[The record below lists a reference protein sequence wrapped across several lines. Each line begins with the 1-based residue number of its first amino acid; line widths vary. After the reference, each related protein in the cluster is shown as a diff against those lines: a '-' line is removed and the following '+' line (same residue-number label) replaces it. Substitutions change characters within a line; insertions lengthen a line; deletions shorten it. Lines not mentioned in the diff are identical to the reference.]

1 MHQPL
6 AYLNGKLIPQTKLS
20 IPVYD
25 AGFVL
30 GATVTE
36 QMRTF
41 RGKLF
46 RLDQHLDRFA
56 HSLEI
61 VGLSLQFS
69 RDDLTRMAREL
80 VRHNHAL
87 LSEGDDLG
95 LCLFATPGAYPA
107 MAPAGESAGPTVA
120 LHTYPL
126 PFAYFS
132 KDYETGQSLVVSDVR
147 QISPHSLPRELKCR
161 SRMHYYLADQ
171 QARAID
177 PAARALLLDD
187 DGCAL
192 EATTANV
199 LVYRKDEGLLSPP
212 REKIL
217 PGISVAATLEFADQ
231 LGLPHAERFL
241 HVHELASADEV
252 MLTSTSLCIV
262 PVVKIDGGRI
272 GDGRPGPVYRQL
284 LAAWGELTGVDIAGQ
299 ADKLAG
305 CRHE

>member
-1 MHQPL
+1 MQQPY
-6 AYLNGKLIPQTKLS
+6 AYLNGKLIPQAELS
-20 IPVYD
+20 IAVYD

-41 RGKLF
+41 HGKLF
-46 RLDQHLDRFA
+46 RLDGHLDRFA

-61 VGLSLQFS
+61 VGLSLEYS
-69 RDDLTRMAREL
+69 HDDLARMANDLAGR
-80 VRHNHAL
+80 NHAL

-95 LCLFATPGAYPA
+95 LCLFATPGPYAA
-107 MAPAGESAGPTVA
+107 MAPAGESAGPTIA

-126 PFAYFS
+126 PFRAFAQ
-132 KDYETGQSLVVSDVR
+132 DYEAGQSLVVSDVR
-147 QISPHSLPRELKCR
+147 QISPQSLPRELKCR
-161 SRMHYYLADQ
+161 SRMHYYLADRG
-171 QARAID
+171 ARAID

-187 DGCAL
+187 DGCVL

-199 LVYRKDEGLLSPP
+199 LVYRKSEGLLSPP

-217 PGISVAATLEFADQ
+217 PGISVATTLDLAEQ
-231 LGLPHAERFL
+231 LGLPHCERFL
-241 HVHELASADEV
+241 HVDELACADEV

-262 PVVKIDGGRI
+262 PVVKIDGQLI

-299 ADKLAG
+299 ASRLSHG
-305 CRHE
+305 RV